1 MTDEPL
7 LRVRGLTK
15 HFPVRQG
22 LRSTGLVRAVDG
34 LDFDVRP
41 GETLG
46 LVGESGCGKTT
57 TGRMLV
63 RLLEPTAGTI
73 EFAGRDITHAGRRE
87 LRPLRQDLQII
98 FQDPY
103 ASLNPRHT
111 VGRIVAMPL
120 QVNGIKPPGG
130 IKARVQELLELV
142 GLNPEHYNR
151 YPHEFSG
158 GQRQRIG
165 IARALALR
173 PKLIV
178 ADEPVS
184 ALDVSIQAQVVNL
197 LRDLQRDL
205 GLAFVFIAHD
215 LAVVRHFCQRV
226 AVMYLGRIVEIGD
239 RADIYERPQH
249 PYTKALLSA
258 IPDVTRLGPAGRIRL
273 TGDVPTPLDPPSGCR
288 FRTRCWKAQ
297 DICATEEPALVPRD
311 GGHQAAACH
320 FPEGESASTSP
331 EGEAAS
337 TSPEGDAASTSA
349 GSTDAV
355 VEEVSS

>member
-1 MTDEPL
+1 MTETLVQEPGATPVQPSRRRAEPL
-7 LRVRGLTK
+7 LIVDDLTK
-15 HFPVRQG
+15 HFPVRSG
-22 LRSTGLVRAVDG
+22 IFARPGLVRAVDG
-34 LDFDVRP
+34 ISFSVDA

-63 RLLEPTAGTI
+63 RLLEPTSGKITF
-73 EFAGRDITHAGRRE
+73 EGKDISHSKGSG
-87 LRPLRQDLQII
+87 LRQLRQDMQII

-130 IKARVQELLELV
+130 VKKRVQELLELV

-165 IARALALR
+165 VARALALR
-173 PKLIV
+173 PKIII

-184 ALDVSIQAQVVNL
+184 ALDVSIQAQVINL
-197 LRDLQRDL
+197 LRELQRELD
-205 GLAFVFIAHD
+205 LAFVFIAHD
-215 LAVVRHFCQRV
+215 LAVVRHFCQRI
-226 AVMYLGRIVEIGD
+226 AVMYLGKMVEVGD
-239 RADIYERPQH
+239 RNMIYERPAH
-249 PYTKALLSA
+249 PYTRALLSA
-258 IPDVTRLGPAGRIRL
+258 VPDVTKMGASGRIRL
-273 TGDVPTPLDPPSGCR
+273 EGDVPTPLNPPSGCR

-297 DICATEEPALVPRD
+297 DICATQEPPLSVKPN
-311 GGHQAAACH
+311 GSLAACH
-320 FPEGESASTSP
+320 FPEDGTIK
-331 EGEAAS
+331 
-337 TSPEGDAASTSA
+337 
-349 GSTDAV
+349 
-355 VEEVSS
+355 